1 MFITIGQYLFYL
13 WTALVGAFLLVVI
26 PYTLILHFLVP
37 ETLLEKYFR
46 PPHFGEFERHLFT
59 GIPYAPMR
67 TIMFMWVIVY
77 PRVGRKRKLTEMYKD
92 APRWFRSASKI
103 GIYGVYV
110 AGVGSM
116 VVLAILGIM
125 TFIGKYVLS

>member
-1 MFITIGQYLFYL
+1 MPIIIFEYGFDLF
-13 WTALVGAFLLVVI
+13 TVLVAAFLLIVI
-26 PYTLILHFLVP
+26 PYTLILHFFVP
-37 ETLLEKYFR
+37 KALLEKYFR

-92 APRWFRSASKI
+92 VPHWFRIASKI
-103 GIYGVYV
+103 GIYGVYI

-116 VVLAILGIM
+116 VVLALLGIM
-125 TFIGKYVLS
+125 VFIG

>member
-1 MFITIGQYLFYL
+1 MPIIIFEYGFDLF
-13 WTALVGAFLLVVI
+13 TVLVAAFLLIVI
-26 PYTLILHFLVP
+26 PYTLILHFFVPKALV
-37 ETLLEKYFR
+37 EKYFR

-92 APRWFRSASKI
+92 VPRWFRIASKI
-103 GIYGVYV
+103 GIYGVYI

-116 VVLAILGIM
+116 VVLALLGIM
-125 TFIGKYVLS
+125 VFIG